1 MASSEIGKEL
11 MEDSLKH
18 IDELFRSQLGSADVT
33 PPAGVFEQC
42 VQQLQSLGTDGQGL
56 NQGASQ
62 QSVQSGLGNVVGS
75 AGKTIFGF
83 SAKASLAI
91 FTSAVVAVIVVSAIV
106 QNNVSVNAVKDAN
119 VDLPLNKGLDKN
131 VNASAAGIKNNSD
144 NSGALSATTN
154 AKIDN
159 NSSVVHR
166 MSNVTTSVKSN
177 DVSGDLR
184 ASGVLNEI
192 NGAKRITDGG
202 KNAGG
207 FKSAS
212 GIENSLGVPRE
223 KSINEI
229 PVKGPADNSN
239 YSNPFQNRRPLEIV
253 NANPCQKN
261 ANQWKPVIAD
271 IVGGIVSLGIEGK
284 YDKMRVDW
292 ADGERSEV
300 LTDQVGVE
308 RVSHQ
313 YWVGHNRTFNV
324 KMLNERRVFDEKG
337 MSILCKDSQRVA
349 VNISPTNDATDIFV
363 PDIFTPNGDGLNEEF
378 YIGMAQPQMFDMCV
392 FDLNNRLIFRS
403 DKYDAKWKGVCGSSL
418 CPEGA
423 YRVVISYKYSGDRAL
438 KYARKTVKL
447 IYNTN
452 P

>member
-18 IDELFRSQLGSADVT
+18 IDELFRSQLGSAGVT

-42 VQQLQSLGTDGQGL
+42 VQQLQASGTEGQGL
-56 NQGASQ
+56 NQGATK
-62 QSVQSGLGNVVGS
+62 QSVQSGLGNAAGN

-83 SAKASLAI
+83 SSKASLAI
-91 FTSAVVAVIVVSAIV
+91 FTSVVVAVIVVSAIV
-106 QNNVSVNAVKDAN
+106 QSNVSVNAVKDAN
-119 VDLPLNKGLDKN
+119 GALPPNKVLDKN
-131 VNASAAGIKNNSD
+131 VDASAAGINNNSD
-144 NSGALSATTN
+144 NSGASSATTN

-159 NSSVVHR
+159 NS
-166 MSNVTTSVKSN
+166 
-177 DVSGDLR
+177 DLR
-184 ASGVLNEI
+184 ASGVLNKI
-192 NGAKRITDGG
+192 NVAKRITAGD
-202 KNAGG
+202 KNSGG

-212 GIENSLGVPRE
+212 GIENSLSVPRE
-223 KSINEI
+223 KLINEI
-229 PVKGPADNSN
+229 PVKGPVDNSN
-239 YSNPFQNRRPLEIV
+239 YSNPFQNRRPLQIV
-253 NANPCQKN
+253 NVNPCQKN
-261 ANQWKPVIAD
+261 GNQWKPVIAD

-423 YRVVISYKYSGDRAL
+423 YRVVISYKYSGDRSL
-438 KYARKTVKL
+438 KYARKAVKL

>member
-1 MASSEIGKEL
+1 

-18 IDELFRSQLGSADVT
+18 IDELFRSQLGSAGVT
-33 PPAGVFEQC
+33 PPAGVFEHC
-42 VQQLQSLGTDGQGL
+42 VQQLQASGTEGQGL
-56 NQGASQ
+56 NQVSTK

-83 SAKASLAI
+83 SSKASLAI
-91 FTSAVVAVIVVSAIV
+91 FTSVVVAVTVVSAIV
-106 QNNVSVNAVKDAN
+106 LSNVSVKDVKDAN
-119 VDLPLNKGLDKN
+119 VALPPNKGLDKN
-131 VNASAAGIKNNSD
+131 VDASAAGINNNAD
-144 NSGALSATTN
+144 NSGASSATTN

-159 NSSVVHR
+159 SS
-166 MSNVTTSVKSN
+166 N
-177 DVSGDLR
+177 LR
-184 ASGVLNEI
+184 ASGVLNKI
-192 NGAKRITDGG
+192 NGAKRITAGD
-202 KNAGG
+202 KNSGG

-212 GIENSLGVPRE
+212 GIENSLSVQRE
-223 KSINEI
+223 KSTNEI
-229 PVKGPADNSN
+229 PINGPVDNSN
-239 YSNPFQNRRPLEIV
+239 YSNQLQKTQANV

-261 ANQWKPVIAD
+261 GYHWKPVIAD

-403 DKYDAKWKGVCGSSL
+403 DKYDAKWKGFCGSSL

-423 YRVVISYKYSGDRAL
+423 YRVVISYKYSGDRSL

>member
-1 MASSEIGKEL
+1 

-18 IDELFRSQLGSADVT
+18 IDELFRSQLGSAGVT

-62 QSVQSGLGNVVGS
+62 QSVQSGLGNAVGS
-75 AGKTIFGF
+75 AGKTFFGL

-91 FTSAVVAVIVVSAIV
+91 LGSVVAAVLVVSTIL
-106 QNNVSVNAVKDAN
+106 NSNGSVNHLKDVNAGIRSE
-119 VDLPLNKGLDKN
+119 VDKN
-131 VNASAAGIKNNSD
+131 LDQTAAG
-144 NSGALSATTN
+144 
-154 AKIDN
+154 IDN
-159 NSSVVHR
+159 NSDKGAGLSAKTNAEIGNSSSDVKAR
-166 MSNVTTSVKSN
+166 TTSPDKIDYVATYGGTIPVLRKNYVGVKN
-177 DVSGDLR
+177 NVGVENSG
-184 ASGVLNEI
+184 GG
-192 NGAKRITDGG
+192 NGG
-202 KNAGG
+202 
-207 FKSAS
+207 S
-212 GIENSLGVPRE
+212 GIENSSNVPRGNSSSE
-223 KSINEI
+223 MS
-229 PVKGPADNSN
+229 VKVPADNSN
-239 YSNPFQNRRPLEIV
+239 QFSRPTKV
-253 NANPCQKN
+253 AMGNSTPCQKY
-261 ANQWKPVIAD
+261 ANQWQPVIAD

-423 YRVVISYKYSGDRAL
+423 YRVVISYKYSGDRSL
-438 KYARKTVKL
+438 KYARKAVKL